1 MLRMITSMASCLILD
16 AMRQVIKKQLADGVT
31 TRRVGLVSTG
41 APARAHSDITTP
53 DGEKAR
59 RVYYVSDVS
68 VWALG

>member
-1 MLRMITSMASCLILD
+1 M
-16 AMRQVIKKQLADGVT
+16 IKKQLADGVT

-59 RVYYVSDVS
+59 HSHSVRKS
-68 VWALG
+68 VWALGARAFGQLGIV

>member
-1 MLRMITSMASCLILD
+1 MALCLTLD
-16 AMRQVIKKQLADGVT
+16 AMRQVIKKQLADGVS

-59 RVYYVSDVS
+59 RFQIIVK
-68 VWALG
+68 AFEPRC

>member
-1 MLRMITSMASCLILD
+1 
-16 AMRQVIKKQLADGVT
+16 MRQVIKKQLADGVS

-59 RVYYVSDVS
+59 RFQIIVK
-68 VWALG
+68 AFEPRC